1 MKKLAII
8 GCAGI
13 PSNYG
18 GFETLAEN
26 LVDQLSDKY
35 EITVFCSSKNYKR
48 EDRLKHYKN
57 ARLKYIRLNA
67 NGVQSILYDY
77 ISILRALFFA
87 DTLLILGVS
96 GCSIL
101 PLVRLFTRKKII
113 VNIDGLEW
121 HRDKWSKFAR
131 AFLRFSERMA
141 IKYSDAD
148 VADNEA
154 IKRYTEL
161 YYNASSKVI
170 EYGGDHAKKCAKSRE
185 LMATYPIIQQAYC
198 FKVARIEPENNIEMI
213 LRTFSKSE
221 HRLVLVGN
229 WANSEYG
236 RSLKLK
242 FACYTNLLLLDPIYD
257 KNDLGS
263 IRSNAS
269 IYIHGHEAG
278 GTNPSLVEAMFLG
291 LPVFAFEIAF
301 NRETTENKAS
311 YFSSEKQLSEL
322 LKTIT
327 AKGLAKNGAAMQKI
341 ADRRYRWS
349 IIADKYDM
357 LFQTVAC
364 GIKQQQ
370 PKVKF
375 SYESRMKIK
384 TLGFYQLIDQ
394 QCYFDLIQES
404 YD

>member
-26 LVDQLSDKY
+26 LVDQLSGKY

-48 EDRLKHYKN
+48 KDRLKHYKN
-57 ARLKYIRLNA
+57 ARLKYIQLSA

-77 ISILRALFFA
+77 ISILPF
-87 DTLLILGVS
+87 
-96 GCSIL
+96 
-101 PLVRLFTRKKII
+101 VRLFTRKKII
-113 VNIDGLEW
+113 VNIDGLGW
-121 HRDKWSKFAR
+121 HHNKWNGFAR
-131 AFLRFSERMA
+131 VFLRFSERMA
-141 IKYSDAD
+141 VKYSHAD
-148 VADNEA
+148 VADNKA
-154 IKRYTEL
+154 IKRYTKL

-170 EYGGDHAKKCAKSRE
+170 EYGGNHAKKCVRSRE
-185 LMATYPIIQQAYC
+185 LMTTYPIIQQAYC
-198 FKVARIEPENNIEMI
+198 FKMARIEPENNIEMI
-213 LRTFSKSE
+213 LRTFSKTE

-236 RSLKLK
+236 KSLKLK
-242 FACYTNLLLLDPIYD
+242 FSCYTNLLLLDPIYD
-257 KNDLGS
+257 ENDLGS

-278 GTNPSLVEAMFLG
+278 GTTPSLVEAMFLG
-291 LPVFAFEIAF
+291 LPIFAFDIAF
-301 NRETTENKAS
+301 NRETTGNKAC

-322 LKTIT
+322 LKVVT
-327 AKGLAKNGAAMQKI
+327 ARGLAKNGAEMLKI
-341 ADRRYRWS
+341 ANRRYRWS
-349 IIADKYDM
+349 IIAKKYDE
-357 LFQTVAC
+357 LFQTVAS
-364 GIKQQQ
+364 GIKKQQ

-375 SYESRMKIK
+375 SDESRIKIK

-394 QCYFDLIQES
+394 QCYFDLIQEP

>member
-26 LVDQLSDKY
+26 LVDQLSHKY
-35 EITVFCSSKNYKR
+35 EITVFCSGKNYKR
-48 EDRLKHYKN
+48 KDRLKHYKN
-57 ARLKYIRLNA
+57 ARLKYIPLSA
-67 NGVQSILYDY
+67 NGVQSIPYDY

-101 PLVRLFTRKKII
+101 PFVRLFTRKKII

-121 HRDKWSKFAR
+121 HRNKWNGFASS
-131 AFLRFSERMA
+131 FLRFSERMA
-141 IKYSDAD
+141 IKYSHAD

-161 YYNASSKVI
+161 YYNASSRVI
-170 EYGGDHAKKCAKSRE
+170 EYGGDHAKKCTRSRE
-185 LMATYPIIQQAYC
+185 LMATYPIIQQTYC
-198 FKVARIEPENNIEMI
+198 FKVSRIEPENNIEMI
-213 LRTFSKSE
+213 LRTFSKTE

-236 RSLKLK
+236 KSLKLR
-242 FACYTNLLLLDPIYD
+242 FSSYTNLLLLDPIYD

-263 IRSNAS
+263 LRSNAS
-269 IYIHGHEAG
+269 VYIHGHEAG

-291 LPVFAFEIAF
+291 LPVFAFDIAF
-301 NRETTENKAS
+301 NRETTENKAC
-311 YFSSEKQLSEL
+311 YFSSEEQLSEL
-322 LKTIT
+322 LNAVT
-327 AKGLAKNGAAMQKI
+327 AKGLAENGEEMLKI

-349 IIADKYDM
+349 IIANKYDN
-357 LFQTVAC
+357 LFQTVAS
-364 GIKQQQ
+364 GIKKQQ

-375 SYESRMKIK
+375 SDECKIKIK

-394 QCYFDLIQES
+394 QCYFDLIRES